1 MILRSGYLCVQN
13 GLQAKPPQ
21 MKTDGGHRLMHGNR
35 ELWYDRPA
43 EYWEEAL
50 PLGNGRL
57 GAMLDSGIGEELI
70 RLNEDTLWS
79 GYPKDNILPEAYSHY
94 EKARNLA
101 LEGNYKEAQE
111 EVENYLLGEF
121 TDSYLPAGNVRLR
134 FPFREE
140 SISQYTRKL
149 LLTTAQVDSSFVCDG
164 TVYRKEAFIS
174 VPEQAFYM
182 KLTAEGQ
189 GKLSFFLEAESLLQS
204 CCSAEGKR
212 LILTGIAPSYDAPS
226 YLESENPI
234 LYEEEDARKGMR
246 FCMIVSAETKGG
258 RIKAE
263 GERLRIE
270 EAHEAVIRI
279 CIRTS
284 FNGYDKQPFVDGTEE
299 TVLCGADMEHA
310 LSVDYEEAKA
320 RHRQEYCPIFESM
333 ELALEAESH
342 TKLPTDRRILDF
354 YPEGRDVGLYELFF
368 HYGRYLLISCS
379 RPGTQP
385 ANLQGIWNA
394 QVRPPWSSNYTV
406 NINTQMNYWGA
417 EICGLGAMHEPL
429 FALIRELAVTGAR
442 TAQHYYNAEGFVS
455 HHNVDIWRLSTPVG
469 RKGRGAAVYA
479 FWPMSA
485 GWLCRH
491 LYEHYEYT
499 LDKTFLEE
507 TAYPLLRGAAVFYR
521 EVLVENKEGYLVFAP
536 STSPENHYEKDGFRG
551 AVTEST
557 AMTMSIIRE
566 VFEECIR
573 AAEILG
579 KRDQL
584 TAELTEKLPRLK
596 PLQVGRDGRILE
608 WNEEIDE
615 WEIQHRHIS
624 HMYALYPG
632 DQIDR
637 ERTPELAE
645 AARRSLEGRG
655 DVGTGWSLS
664 WKVNTWVR
672 LRDGEHA
679 LRLLKEQLRYVMPDG
694 KEGNSDFFNYHDG
707 GGVYPNLFDAHP
719 PFQIDGNLGSLSGIA
734 EMFLFSTAEEIWL
747 LPALPAAFHTGRV
760 SGIRA
765 RGRVTA
771 ELEFADGKLHRAVL
785 LTDTDQERTLIY
797 GNRRERIHLK
807 AREPYEAVR
816 GVNNSK

>member
-1 MILRSGYLCVQN
+1 
-13 GLQAKPPQ
+13 
-21 MKTDGGHRLMHGNR
+21 MHGNR

-57 GAMLDSGIGEELI
+57 GAMLDSGIGEECI
-70 RLNEDTLWS
+70 FLNEDTLWS
-79 GYPKDNILPEAYSHY
+79 GYPKDTNLSDPYPHY
-94 EKARNLA
+94 VRARQLA
-101 LEGNYKEAQE
+101 LEKKYKEAQR
-111 EVENYLLGEF
+111 EVEDHLLGEF
-121 TDSYLPAGNVRLR
+121 TDSYLPVGSVRLQ

-140 SISQYTRKL
+140 AAEYTRRL
-149 LLTTAQVDSSFVCDG
+149 LLSKAQVESSFVCAG
-164 TVYRKEAFIS
+164 TGYRKEAFIS

-182 KLTAEGQ
+182 KLTADRQ
-189 GKLSFFLEAESLLQS
+189 GKLNFCLHAESRLKS
-204 CCSAEGKR
+204 RCTAEGKQ

-226 YLESENPI
+226 YLEEETPI
-234 LYEEEDARKGMR
+234 IYEEKEDRRGMR
-246 FCMIVSAETKGG
+246 FCMIVSVEIRAG
-258 RIKAE
+258 RISAE
-263 GERLRIE
+263 DETLRIQD
-270 EAHEAVIRI
+270 ADEAVIRI

-284 FNGYDKQPFVDGTEE
+284 FNGYDRQPYVDGLEE
-299 TVLCGADMEHA
+299 TGLCRADMEHA
-310 LSVDYEEAKA
+310 LSVDYEEARA
-320 RHRQEYCPIFESM
+320 RHRQEYCPLFKSM
-333 ELALEAESH
+333 ELSLEAESFPE
-342 TKLPTDRRILDF
+342 LPTDRRILAF

-394 QVRPPWSSNYTV
+394 RVRPPWSSNYTV

-429 FALIRELAVTGAR
+429 FELIRELSVTGAR
-442 TAQHYYNAEGFVS
+442 TARNYYNAGGFVS

-491 LYEHYEYT
+491 LYEHYEYS
-499 LDKTFLEE
+499 LDKAFLEE
-507 TAYPLLRGAAVFYR
+507 TAYPLIRGAAVFYR
-521 EVLVENKEGYLVFAP
+521 DVLVEDEEGYLIFAP
-536 STSPENHYEKDGFRG
+536 STSPENVYQQEGLHW
-551 AVTEST
+551 AVTAST

-573 AAEILG
+573 AAVILG
-579 KRDQL
+579 KEDAL
-584 TAELTEKLPRLK
+584 TEELTDKLPHLK
-596 PLQVGRDGRILE
+596 PLQIGRDGRILE
-608 WNEEIDE
+608 WNEELDE
-615 WEIQHRHIS
+615 VEIQHRHIS

-637 ERTPELAE
+637 ARTPELEKAV
-645 AARRSLEGRG
+645 RRSLEGRG

-664 WKVNTWVR
+664 WKVNAWVR

-679 LRLLKEQLRYVMPDG
+679 IRLLKEQLRYVLPDG

-734 EMFLFSTAEEIWL
+734 EMFLFSSPEEICL
-747 LPALPAAFHTGRV
+747 LPALPGAFGTGCVR
-760 SGIRA
+760 GIHA

-771 ELEFADGKLHRAVL
+771 DLEFRDGELVRAVL

-797 GNRRERIHLK
+797 GNQREKIHLE
-807 AREPYEAVR
+807 AGVPYEVKGR
-816 GVNNSK
+816 IS